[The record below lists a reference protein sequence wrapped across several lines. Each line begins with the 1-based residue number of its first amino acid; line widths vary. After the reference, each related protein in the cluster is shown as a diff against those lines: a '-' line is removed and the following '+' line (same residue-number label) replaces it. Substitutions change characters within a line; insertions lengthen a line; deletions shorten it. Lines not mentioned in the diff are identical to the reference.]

1 MRWNKMLEDKI
12 KNVNLRLGLG
22 IATMVIAAC
31 SGPKVRIPAADV
43 GKEICYAKVTCCSKL
58 DCKSQG
64 YDDCSEDGTEN
75 QSGELY
81 AVCHCYD
88 HSSGGG
94 SGGSSYSGHEGGG
107 GMGRERGH
115 IICK

>member
-1 MRWNKMLEDKI
+1 MGG
-12 KNVNLRLGLG
+12 VNLKLGLG
-22 IATMVIAAC
+22 IATIVIAAC
-31 SGPKVRIPAADV
+31 SGPKVRIPAIDV
-43 GKEICYAKVTCCSKL
+43 GKDICYAKVTCCNKL

-64 YDDCSEDGTEN
+64 YDDCSEDGTER

-88 HSSGGG
+88 HSYAGGG
-94 SGGSSYSGHEGGG
+94 SSGSSYSGKDYGGKEGGG
-107 GMGRERGH
+107 GMGKERGH